1 MKTKILKITN
11 MAKKNHT
18 VEDQNLE
25 NVQEALNTTTAWIEK
40 NQDKL
45 TWAIIVIALVV
56 TGILALSTY
65 VIKPKAVEASNEN
78 AKAVTYFMQ
87 GDWAKALN
95 GDDAECIGFQAI
107 ADEYKLFQGGKLAAL
122 YAGVCY
128 YQLGQ
133 YEDAVAYLNKFSAD
147 DLTIEPAALQL
158 MGDAYV
164 QMEEYAKAV
173 KAFEAAAKSGNGL
186 IAPMSLKKAGLVYLE
201 MGNKA
206 AAKKAFETI
215 KADYANSTE
224 AQGIEKYIAIAE

>member
-1 MKTKILKITN
+1 
-11 MAKKNHT
+11 MAKKDFKK
-18 VEDQNLE
+18 EEQNLE
-25 NVQEALNTTTAWIEK
+25 NVQEALNTTSAWIEA
-40 NQDKL
+40 NQNKL
-45 TWAIIVIALVV
+45 TWAITILVAVVLGVMALN
-56 TGILALSTY
+56 TY
-65 VIKPKAVEASNEN
+65 VLKPQAVEASNEN
-78 AKAVTYFMQ
+78 AKAVVYFTQ
-87 GDWAKALN
+87 GNYELALN
-95 GDDAECIGFQAI
+95 GDEAECIGFEAI
-107 ADEYKLFQGGKLAAL
+107 ANEYKCSQAGKLAAL

-164 QMEEYAKAV
+164 QVEEYAKAV
-173 KAFEAAAKSGNGL
+173 KAFEAAAKSGNEM

-201 MGNKA
+201 MGDKA

>member
-1 MKTKILKITN
+1 
-11 MAKKNHT
+11 MAKKKQT

-25 NVQEALNTTTAWIEK
+25 NVQEALNTTSVWIEK
-40 NQDKL
+40 NQNKL
-45 TWAIIVIALVV
+45 TWVVTIIVALVV
-56 TGILALSTY
+56 GVLALNNY
-65 VIKPKAVEASNEN
+65 VIKPKAVEANDEN
-78 AKAVTYFMQ
+78 AKAVVYFMQ
-87 GDWAKALN
+87 GDLEKALS
-95 GDDAECIGFQAI
+95 GDDAECLGFQTI

-164 QMEEYAKAV
+164 QMEDYSKAV
-173 KAFEAAAKSGNGL
+173 KAFETAAKSGNDL

-201 MGNKA
+201 LGNKV

-215 KADYANSTE
+215 KADYSASTE
-224 AQGIEKYIAIAE
+224 AQDIEKYIAIAE

>member
-1 MKTKILKITN
+1 
-11 MAKKNHT
+11 MAKKKQT

-25 NVQEALNTTTAWIEK
+25 NVQEALNTTSVWIEK
-40 NQDKL
+40 NQNKL
-45 TWAIIVIALVV
+45 TWTVTIIVALVV
-56 TGILALSTY
+56 GALALNTY

-87 GDWAKALN
+87 GNWEKALN

-107 ADEYKLFQGGKLAAL
+107 ADEYKCYQSGKLAAL

-133 YEDAVAYLNKFSAD
+133 YEDAAAYLKKFSAD

-158 MGDAYV
+158 LGDAYV
-164 QMEEYAKAV
+164 QMEDYAKAV
-173 KAFEAAAKSGNGL
+173 KAFESAAKSGNQL
-186 IAPMSLKKAGLVYLE
+186 IAPMSLKKAGFVYLE
-201 MGNKA
+201 LGNKA

-215 KADYANSTE
+215 KADYPASAE
-224 AQGIEKYIAIAE
+224 AQDIDKYIAQ